1 MIHRQGDE
9 VIELNK
15 PLQLGWG
22 RFARVAIMFLLLA
35 AGCIALDSGE
45 DDIGPGI
52 PMAISVVLMLAYQAT
67 GWRRMQRA
75 HAIEPLSLSH
85 LDRVMKVMIGPII
98 PAVIWIMVIIAP
110 IPIYLVYFIIN
121 LR

>member
-1 MIHRQGDE
+1 MIQRQGDE
-9 VIELNK
+9 VNRWDK
-15 PLQLGWG
+15 PFQLGWG

-45 DDIGPGI
+45 DDIGAGT

-75 HAIEPLSLSH
+75 HAVEPLSLSQ

-98 PAVIWIMVIIAP
+98 PAVIWVVVIIAP
-110 IPIYLVYFIIN
+110 IPIYLIYFIIN